1 MKAHQLLTMLGL
13 DAQSTYSP
21 STDPMLMCT
30 VTALRVRYRF
40 LKQLNANS
48 QEAPEILQ
56 EIEKALEALQ
66 STPRGNLTEAEAWT
80 EVNRLQMMTVL
91 VEPQD
96 NLLQQIQVRLDEAG
110 AEGASATPRL
120 RSAYDAAKL
129 HALDHKDNPP
139 KLREEYV
146 PRMRSLLLEV
156 LSEFNWTK
164 ARKFFGRPLQ
174 KSATRR
180 IVWAGVASFALFLL
194 PYIFIHSRAYFT
206 NQVDMHIF
214 TGLPLYTALSAGLFG
229 AYFSRLLFIQSNVG
243 NLSIGELKA
252 AREFTSIFLR
262 GSVGMCGALVVF
274 FFLRSGT
281 VEGSLFPNF
290 ARLGLNDSTVP
301 LREAL
306 AGSQLS
312 AIQELRLILPS
323 KELALLAIWCF
334 LAGFSERLVPSI
346 LSSTEQQ
353 FNSAATTTKK

>member
-1 MKAHQLLTMLGL
+1 MFGMN
-13 DAQSTYSP
+13 AQSVYSP

-30 VTALRVRYRF
+30 VTALGVRCRF
-40 LKQLNANS
+40 LEQLNATN
-48 QEAPEILQ
+48 QDAVQILREIKEELDALTSAQ
-56 EIEKALEALQ
+56 HAKRSEI
-66 STPRGNLTEAEAWT
+66 EAWT
-80 EVNRLQMMTVL
+80 EVNRLRMMTVL
-91 VEPQD
+91 VVPQD
-96 NLLQQIQVRLDEAG
+96 NLLQEIQIRLDEAG
-110 AEGASATPRL
+110 AEGASATARL
-120 RSAYDAAKL
+120 RTAFDAAKL

-139 KLREEYV
+139 KLRPECASG
-146 PRMRSLLLEV
+146 MRSLLLDVLGEV
-156 LSEFNWTK
+156 HWTE

-180 IVWAGVASFALFLL
+180 IVWAGVVSFALFLM
-194 PYIFIHSRAYFT
+194 PYFLIHSRAYFT
-206 NQVDMHIF
+206 DQLDMRIF
-214 TGLPLYTALSAGLFG
+214 TGLALYTALSAGLFG

-243 NLSIGELKA
+243 QLSIGELKA

-274 FFLRSGT
+274 FFIRSGI
-281 VEGSLFPNF
+281 VDGSLFPNF
-290 ARLGLNDSTVP
+290 AKLGLNDNNVP

-306 AGSQLS
+306 PGSPLT

-353 FNSAATTTKK
+353 FNSAATTTRK